1 MDIVDLLLI
10 IFFFF
15 FSYRFLPFLRKNSSV
30 FIEAEVS
37 FCLSFVTIVQ
47 EIFFLREDYV
57 KFGVYRYIGK
67 IRSILEQW
75 NGSLNGEGK
84 LNIRW

>member
-15 FSYRFLPFLRKNSSV
+15 VSIFVKIFLRKNSSV

-47 EIFFLREDYV
+47 EIFLREDYV

>member
-15 FSYRFLPFLRKNSSV
+15 VSIFALRKNSSV